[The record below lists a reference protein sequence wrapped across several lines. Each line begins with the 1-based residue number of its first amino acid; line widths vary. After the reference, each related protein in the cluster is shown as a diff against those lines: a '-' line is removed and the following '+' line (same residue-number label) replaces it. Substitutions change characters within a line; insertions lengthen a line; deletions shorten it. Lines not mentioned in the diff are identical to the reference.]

1 MQEEKEMTLDFIKNN
16 PFPNLD
22 EFTKILF
29 SISKKSNSSFVV
41 ISSYDYRTL
50 NKMYE
55 NILEEHIIRECGR
68 FPYSK
73 DGMKDMIR
81 CHNLLDEIIN
91 YNYNKGNNDKYDSM
105 IILSL
110 TRLIEHWWD
119 GIGNWKA

>member
-1 MQEEKEMTLDFIKNN
+1 MEQEKEMTLNFIKNN

-22 EFTKILF
+22 EFTKIMF

-50 NKMYE
+50 KKMYD
-55 NILEEHIIRECGR
+55 NIFEEHIIRECGR
-68 FPYSK
+68 FLYSK

-81 CHNLLDEIIN
+81 CHNLLVEIIN
-91 YNYNKGNNDKYDSM
+91 YNYNKGNNDKYDRM
-105 IILSL
+105 LSL

>member
-1 MQEEKEMTLDFIKNN
+1 MEQEKEMTLDFIKNN

-50 NKMYE
+50 NKMYD

-68 FPYSK
+68 FLYSK

-81 CHNLLDEIIN
+81 CHNLLGEIIS
-91 YNYNKGNNDKYDSM
+91 YNYNKGNNDKYDRM
-105 IILSL
+105 LSL

>member
-1 MQEEKEMTLDFIKNN
+1 MTLDFIKNN

-22 EFTKILF
+22 EFTQIMF
-29 SISKKSNSSFVV
+29 NISKKSNSSFVV

-50 NKMYE
+50 KKMYE

-68 FPYSK
+68 FLYSK

>member
-22 EFTKILF
+22 EFTQIMF
-29 SISKKSNSSFVV
+29 NISKKSNSSFVV

-50 NKMYE
+50 NKMYD

-68 FPYSK
+68 FLYSK

-81 CHNLLDEIIN
+81 CHNLLGEIIS
-91 YNYNKGNNDKYDSM
+91 YNYNKGNNDKYDRM
-105 IILSL
+105 LSL

>member
-1 MQEEKEMTLDFIKNN
+1 
-16 PFPNLD
+16 
-22 EFTKILF
+22 
-29 SISKKSNSSFVV
+29 
-41 ISSYDYRTL
+41 
-50 NKMYE
+50 
-55 NILEEHIIRECGR
+55 
-68 FPYSK
+68 
-73 DGMKDMIR
+73 MKDMIR

>member
-1 MQEEKEMTLDFIKNN
+1 MEQEKEMTLDFIKNN

-41 ISSYDYRTL
+41 ISSYDFRTL
-50 NKMYE
+50 NKMYD

-68 FPYSK
+68 FLYSK

-81 CHNLLDEIIN
+81 CHNLLGEIIS
-91 YNYNKGNNDKYDSM
+91 YNYNKGNNDKYDRM
-105 IILSL
+105 LSL